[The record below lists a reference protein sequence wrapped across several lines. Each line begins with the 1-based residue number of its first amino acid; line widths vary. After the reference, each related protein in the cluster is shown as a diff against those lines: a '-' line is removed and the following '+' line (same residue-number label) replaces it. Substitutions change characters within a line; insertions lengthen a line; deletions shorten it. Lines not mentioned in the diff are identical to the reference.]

1 MGTFT
6 DSFLSIIVLPMP
18 DSNRHPIKNQDER
31 NQVDFKKKVGLLILP
46 IVFFVSVAGF
56 YITNWSSGWQ
66 AFQTLQIS
74 ADRPQGEPASTASQL
89 HISIGEIESEARHL
103 VANST
108 VMATVLGSLNAP
120 EDHPSPEEW
129 PSEEDIAKATKSVT
143 VEFSD
148 AFQRSSSYQVKLS
161 AESVSDFRAIKMV
174 RRLTLKLQNHLNR
187 YLSQS
192 KQNIISQLAAKL
204 DVAHKN
210 LQQSKTQLDTITRNQ
225 GPLFDELQSTH
236 PDGIRDGLQQGF
248 QLAGVISDIQS
259 THRDQQSLIK
269 LGGLLST
276 AEADPEQLLLLSNQQ
291 LIDQPMLQQ
300 LHNQFIEEKAMSGVG
315 LDLFSPDDPEYKL
328 GMQSD
333 QTTPHQ
339 IVQKIASLA
348 LTVTTKISAN
358 RDRLDGLEEQK
369 TELEFRIE
377 KIFGSPNGLLELT
390 RQWEQ
395 HQADYEQARLIF
407 SDSSHIFSSNQTGTP
422 VTIQGAPVVHRLTNR
437 PYSIRLVMT
446 AAGLAGLISGLGLIF
461 FSSSPGG
468 SPSQRP
474 VLSNSP
480 SQSQR
485 DPAWRREIF
494 DSQQAARKTDSAK
507 PNEALPQ
514 PKHNSGTPANA
525 NPPSQPVPTSQQN
538 NSNSKIPTVPEDQ
551 PLIFEEIP
559 STGEVEQSNLDPP
572 TADMPFSK
580 PAKPRSDKN
589 RSDKNRSGDEKPD
602 SPTQSNVPLTAK
614 QSESLSAKRSKSQAS
629 KTSDHDSIADPI
641 RAEVAAEVTKPVGKI
656 DDRLQE
662 EHRKRIA
669 ALFDSQ
675 DRPLN
680 TPY

>member
-1 MGTFT
+1 
-6 DSFLSIIVLPMP
+6 
-18 DSNRHPIKNQDER
+18 
-31 NQVDFKKKVGLLILP
+31 
-46 IVFFVSVAGF
+46 
-56 YITNWSSGWQ
+56 
-66 AFQTLQIS
+66 
-74 ADRPQGEPASTASQL
+74 
-89 HISIGEIESEARHL
+89 
-103 VANST
+103 
-108 VMATVLGSLNAP
+108 MATVLGSLNAP

-143 VEFSD
+143 VEISD

-210 LQQSKTQLDTITRNQ
+210 LQQSKTQLDTIIRNQ
-225 GPLFDELQSTH
+225 GPLFEELQSKH

-259 THRDQQSLIK
+259 TQRDQQSLIK

-291 LIDQPMLQQ
+291 LIDQPILQQ
-300 LHNQFIEEKAMSGVG
+300 LHNQFIEEKAMSCVG

-369 TELEFRIE
+369 KELVFRIE
-377 KIFGSPNGLLELT
+377 KIFGSQNGLLELT

-407 SDSSHIFSSNQTGTP
+407 SESSHIFPSDQAGTP
-422 VTIQGAPVVHRLTNR
+422 VTIQGDPVVHRLTNR
-437 PYSIRLVMT
+437 PYSIRLVMI
-446 AAGLAGLISGLGLIF
+446 AAGLAGLTSGLGLIF
-461 FSSSPGG
+461 FASSPGG

-494 DSQQAARKTDSAK
+494 ESQQAARKTHSAK

-514 PKHNSGTPANA
+514 PKHNSGTPTNA
-525 NPPSQPVPTSQQN
+525 NPPSQPAPTSQQKK
-538 NSNSKIPTVPEDQ
+538 SNSKIPTVTEDQ

-559 STGEVEQSNLDPP
+559 STGEVEQSNLHPP
-572 TADMPFSK
+572 TADKPFSK
-580 PAKPRSDKN
+580 LAKPHSDK
-589 RSDKNRSGDEKPD
+589 DRSGGEKPY

-614 QSESLSAKRSKSQAS
+614 QSESLPAKRSKVQAS
-629 KTSDHDSIADPI
+629 KTSDPNSIAAPI
-641 RAEVAAEVTKPVGKI
+641 RAEVAVEVTKPIGKI
-656 DDRLQE
+656 DDRLQK
-662 EHRKRIA
+662 EHRRRIA